1 MSSISVLQTLTKRV
15 ESYLGEH
22 AIGPQ
27 SSVLVAYSGGPDST
41 ALLWLLSK
49 IFPGNIVSCYVDHH
63 LRGERERARELDIV
77 LTTADRLGV
86 RLVVRTV
93 EAGAISERARREKRS
108 IEESARHV
116 RYAELQTALEMTGA
130 SRIALGHTLNDQV
143 ETVLMR
149 LFQGSSIA
157 GLKGIP
163 EQRGPIIRPL
173 LATSRDE
180 IMACLAE
187 LQIPYSMD
195 STNLDADYLRNRMRR
210 TVLPEIQ
217 KIFPQYLSG
226 VAAIVPVLKSASAA
240 LEYSAAQLLPWKR
253 TNRGFEVDGVRFAS
267 VPFAIQT
274 ASLLSLYN
282 AIGQGGRIPA
292 RFFSSLSGYTAGI
305 NGVKLRGHG
314 GLLEERRGA
323 ILFRKDVVLDSK
335 KSYLIRVRGP
345 DIYHII
351 GSLSFEM
358 IRTTGMDAT
367 GGALFLSDSV
377 VQPPVVVRSRRPG
390 DSIQMKTGR
399 KPLAKLFAD
408 WKVESRHRDWIPVI
422 EDRDGILAVAG
433 GVMGYRNRVRRGVE
447 RMAGER
453 EEEDGMAFV
462 FQNTGDES

>member
-173 LATSRDE
+173 LAT
-180 IMACLAE
+180 
-187 LQIPYSMD
+187 
-195 STNLDADYLRNRMRR
+195 
-210 TVLPEIQ
+210 
-217 KIFPQYLSG
+217 
-226 VAAIVPVLKSASAA
+226 
-240 LEYSAAQLLPWKR
+240 
-253 TNRGFEVDGVRFAS
+253 
-267 VPFAIQT
+267 
-274 ASLLSLYN
+274 
-282 AIGQGGRIPA
+282 
-292 RFFSSLSGYTAGI
+292 
-305 NGVKLRGHG
+305 
-314 GLLEERRGA
+314 
-323 ILFRKDVVLDSK
+323 
-335 KSYLIRVRGP
+335 
-345 DIYHII
+345 
-351 GSLSFEM
+351 
-358 IRTTGMDAT
+358 
-367 GGALFLSDSV
+367 
-377 VQPPVVVRSRRPG
+377 PG
-390 DSIQMKTGR
+390 TR
-399 KPLAKLFAD
+399 
-408 WKVESRHRDWIPVI
+408 
-422 EDRDGILAVAG
+422 
-433 GVMGYRNRVRRGVE
+433 
-447 RMAGER
+447 
-453 EEEDGMAFV
+453 
-462 FQNTGDES
+462 